1 MLSLSTRPR
10 RSLAWGTLLATVA
23 LLGATPVLGAHLA
36 ATAGGDPGAPEVL
49 SASQT
54 VDQTTTVDQASADGD
69 PNLAMPC
76 GTPGPSASSTGQT
89 NPVVAQPGGAVA
101 QPGAASFRLCGGSDA
116 PTARAIEQLIAG
128 RTFSASLNSRSADNC
143 ADLSIHVSPQAAG
156 GGSQTINLS
165 VSSGSPARAI
175 TVQIT
180 SDNGATHASIGG
192 SQ

>member
-23 LLGATPVLGAHLA
+23 LLGASPVLGAHLA

-69 PNLAMPC
+69 LTAAMPC
-76 GTPGPSASSTGQT
+76 GTPDPSASSTGQT
-89 NPVVAQPGGAVA
+89 NPIVAQPGE
-101 QPGAASFRLCGGSDA
+101 ASFRVCGGSDA

-143 ADLSIHVSPQAAG
+143 ADLTIHVSPQAAG
-156 GGSQTINLS
+156 GGSQTLNLS
-165 VSSGSPARAI
+165 ISSGSPTRAI